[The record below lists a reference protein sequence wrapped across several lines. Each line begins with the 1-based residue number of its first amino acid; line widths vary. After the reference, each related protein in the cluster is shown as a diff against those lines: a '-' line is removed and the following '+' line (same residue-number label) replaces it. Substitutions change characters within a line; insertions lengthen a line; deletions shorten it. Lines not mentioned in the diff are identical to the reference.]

1 MNNYKTEMDVTRL
14 IGASAGYIGY
24 DDEPTLMK
32 VKRQPRSVVLLDEIE
47 KAHTSIY
54 DIFMDILDEGKCTL
68 ADGTVVDFT
77 NSIIIFTG
85 NIGTKELK
93 EKAPSI
99 GFGGIQVDKKREN
112 EEVVKKAI
120 EKEFRPEFVNR
131 IGSIVVFNE
140 LEKPELVKI
149 FGIEFSEIQKKLG
162 KKYKVKVSDAIRDYI
177 IKQCNPIYG
186 ARDLKRGIEKYI
198 VDSISAEM
206 LENPTATKF
215 KVDLDADKKVVVEI
229 L

>member
-1 MNNYKTEMDVTRL
+1 
-14 IGASAGYIGY
+14 
-24 DDEPTLMK
+24 MK
-32 VKRQPRSVVLLDEIE
+32 IKRQPRSVILLDEIE

-93 EKAPSI
+93 EKAPSV
-99 GFGGIQVDKKREN
+99 GFGGIQINKKKEN

>member
-1 MNNYKTEMDVTRL
+1 M
-14 IGASAGYIGY
+14 
-24 DDEPTLMK
+24 
-32 VKRQPRSVVLLDEIE
+32 
-47 KAHTSIY
+47 
-54 DIFMDILDEGKCTL
+54 
-68 ADGTVVDFT
+68 
-77 NSIIIFTG
+77 
-85 NIGTKELK
+85 
-93 EKAPSI
+93 
-99 GFGGIQVDKKREN
+99 
-112 EEVVKKAI
+112 
-120 EKEFRPEFVNR
+120 NR

-140 LEKPELVKI
+140 LEKAELIKI
-149 FGIEFSEIQKKLG
+149 FGIELSDIQKKLG

-177 IKQCNPIYG
+177 IEQCNPIYG